1 MEEHDLPLDPYNYLG
16 LVLNPNGS
24 IQRLQTPVN
33 YIQNDHSDLL
43 IKDIPI
49 NESNKTWVR
58 LILPKKPALTKL
70 PLIVF
75 FHGGGFVLFSVDSPL
90 YNNIYAAVAPEIP
103 AVIVSVGYR
112 LAPEHRLPAAYDD
125 CEEALKWIKNCP
137 DEWLTKYADFSKVYL
152 MGTSSGANIAYHIGL
167 AAASYADDLKPLNI
181 KGLVLIQPFFG
192 GKKRKESEL
201 RLANNKVM
209 PLSVTDLL
217 WELALP
223 VDADRDHVFCNF
235 KGSISPKIFDQIR
248 GFGWKVL
255 VSGCDGDILIDYQ
268 IELVKILQENGV
280 EVVSKFDA
288 GGYHG
293 YQISDPSK
301 LEELCLV
308 LKEFMQS

>member
-1 MEEHDLPLDPYNYLG
+1 MNVLHLQFDSRLVIYIYIYISVCLGHENFLEVIKKLIIIIYKPNQPAHISVIKPMEEHDLPLDPYNYLG

-152 MGTSSGANIAYHIGL
+152 MGTSSGQ
-167 AAASYADDLKPLNI
+167 S
-181 KGLVLIQPFFG
+181 
-192 GKKRKESEL
+192 L
-201 RLANNKVM
+201 RCYIN
-209 PLSVTDLL
+209 
-217 WELALP
+217 
-223 VDADRDHVFCNF
+223 
-235 KGSISPKIFDQIR
+235 
-248 GFGWKVL
+248 
-255 VSGCDGDILIDYQ
+255 
-268 IELVKILQENGV
+268 
-280 EVVSKFDA
+280 
-288 GGYHG
+288 
-293 YQISDPSK
+293 
-301 LEELCLV
+301 
-308 LKEFMQS
+308 